1 MFILNEANI
10 GVALKDINIIT
21 LTFYSSKSEVLDIY
35 NTNFKF
41 NENSIPLITSVLEIQ
56 PAIIHSKKYINVDSE
71 SVITIDNNLR
81 NHNKSN
87 FTFPSFFHDMKDTDN
102 IQYIQS
108 YKKELL
114 NTLDSNNDMLIRIY
128 NIKAQEGTFGK
139 ITLNEEDLLL
149 FIWNWDFANVQL
161 IINKKRPNE
170 CNLQMVIYATEEN
183 TFITAKLKIINTMI
197 EKMNKIKNEIVSRYT

>member
-1 MFILNEANI
+1 MFILNESSI

-21 LTFYSSKSEVLDIY
+21 LTFYSSKSKVLDIY

-56 PAIIHSKKYINVDSE
+56 PEIIHAKKYMNVDSE

-87 FTFPSFFHDMKDTDN
+87 LSFPSFFHDMKDTGN

-108 YKKELL
+108 YKKNLL

-139 ITLNEEDLLL
+139 ISLNEEDLLL

-170 CNLQMVIYATEEN
+170 CNLQMIIYATEEN
-183 TFITAKLKIINTMI
+183 TFITSKLEIINTI
-197 EKMNKIKNEIVSRYT
+197 IQKMNKIKNEIVSRYI